1 MKTFDCFISF
11 KNTDAGGERTRDA
24 QLARQIYEYLSG
36 RGLRVFFSEVT
47 LEHLGISDYKHTID
61 EALDGTDI
69 LIAVGTSTEN
79 LQSQWVRYE
88 LDSFTS
94 DILSNRKP
102 QGLIFSYV
110 AGMRVEDLPRTLRT
124 YQVVTHTEDSDT
136 SLRKLHAY
144 VYNGLPAERR
154 RPEMI
159 PPTPLPSSPAGVG
172 SAAGAGMPGG
182 GLPAPPVPKAASVP
196 VPPVPGVSSMP
207 VPPMSEST
215 RVSAAPPV
223 RARSRMPLVFGV
235 VVLLLALAG
244 GGYAF
249 LGGGNAR
256 QDALTEESVRT
267 FFDGWLAAWNAVDA
281 GAYTSCYST
290 QFYGIKRQKNGK
302 KLSFDFKAWIDDRL
316 TTSRNAVDLRVEAAD
331 VVITIDDATH
341 ATVRFE
347 QIYRSKKY
355 SDKGPKVLKIRL
367 ENGVPLIVY
376 EELEHSTA
384 IDNLTLEDLG
394 SYLPVYEEASLRS
407 FSTDRWCA

>member
-47 LEHLGISDYKHTID
+47 LEHLGVSDYKHTID

-69 LIAVGTSTEN
+69 LIAVGTSNEN

-154 RPEMI
+154 RSEMI
-159 PPTPLPSSPAGVG
+159 PPTPLPPTTAGVG
-172 SAAGAGMPGG
+172 STAGVGMLGGAVPPMPGAVTASV
-182 GLPAPPVPKAASVP
+182 PAVPGAASVP
-196 VPPVPGVSSMP
+196 VPPMSGAVAVP
-207 VPPMSEST
+207 
-215 RVSAAPPV
+215 AAPPV
-223 RARSRMPLVFGV
+223 RARSRMPLVLGM

-249 LGGGNAR
+249 LGGDAAR

-316 TTSRNAVDLRVEAAD
+316 TTSRNAVDLHIEAKD
-331 VVITIDDATH
+331 LEITIDDATH

-376 EELEHSTA
+376 EELE
-384 IDNLTLEDLG
+384 
-394 SYLPVYEEASLRS
+394 
-407 FSTDRWCA
+407 FSTPIDDASRSPHPGPQ

>member
-11 KNTDAGGERTRDA
+11 KNTNADGGRTRDA
-24 QLARQIYEYLSG
+24 QLARQIYEYLGG
-36 RGLRVFFSEVT
+36 RGLRVFFSEIT
-47 LEHLGISDYKHTID
+47 LEHLGVSDYKHTID

-69 LIAVGTSTEN
+69 LIAVGTSNEN

-159 PPTPLPSSPAGVG
+159 PPTPLPPAPAPSPVPTAQGG
-172 SAAGAGMPGG
+172 SAGSSQPRTSIV
-182 GLPAPPVPKAASVP
+182 PA
-196 VPPVPGVSSMP
+196 
-207 VPPMSEST
+207 T
-215 RVSAAPPV
+215 RP
-223 RARSRMPLVFGV
+223 RSRMPLIVG

-249 LGGGNAR
+249 FGGGAAR

-316 TTSRNAVDLRVEAAD
+316 TTSRNAVDLRIEATD

-376 EELEHSTA
+376 EELE
-384 IDNLTLEDLG
+384 
-394 SYLPVYEEASLRS
+394 
-407 FSTDRWCA
+407 FSTPIADPVT

>member
-69 LIAVGTSTEN
+69 LIAVGTSNEN

-144 VYNGLPAERR
+144 VYNGLPSERR

-159 PPTPLPSSPAGVG
+159 PPTPLPSSAAGVG
-172 SAAGAGMPGG
+172 SAAGVVMPGG
-182 GLPAPPVPKAASVP
+182 AVPAPPVPVAAP
-196 VPPVPGVSSMP
+196 VPAAPSGSVGGSAPPMP
-207 VPPMSEST
+207 VST
-215 RVSAAPPV
+215 PARP
-223 RARSRMPLVFGV
+223 RSRMPLIVGV
-235 VVLLLALAG
+235 VVVLLALAG
-244 GGYAF
+244 AGYAF
-249 LGGGNAR
+249 LGGGDAR
-256 QDALTEESVRT
+256 PDALTEESVRT

-376 EELEHSTA
+376 EELE
-384 IDNLTLEDLG
+384 
-394 SYLPVYEEASLRS
+394 
-407 FSTDRWCA
+407 FSTPIDDPVTSIE